1 MAILSER
8 LRAVAEM
15 ITPGIPVADIGCDH
29 AYLPIYLAK
38 ENVSPYIIA
47 CDINAGPISKAKENI
62 EDVELEEK
70 IDVRQGDGLSV
81 LSPGEARSVVLAGMG
96 GKLMIRILSE
106 GEDVLASADEI
117 ILEPQSDVS
126 TVRHYLQDNGFR
138 IISENMVSEEGKF
151 YPLIKA
157 VHGEMNWDKEIYFR
171 YGKIL
176 LREENP
182 VLHEFLLIEKKYCS
196 DLLKELA
203 ENEDIPHVF
212 VRMEEV
218 KTDLALN
225 ADALRLVSEPG
236 LFEDLRELM

>member
-1 MAILSER
+1 MALLSDR
-8 LRAVAEM
+8 LKAVAEM

-29 AYLPIYLAK
+29 AYLPIYLVR
-38 ENVSPYIIA
+38 ENISPYVVA
-47 CDINAGPISKAKENI
+47 CDVNAGPVIRAQENI
-62 EDVELEEK
+62 EDVDLAEN

-81 LSPGEARSVVLAGMG
+81 LTPGEVKSVVLAGMG
-96 GKLMIRILSE
+96 GKLMLRILSE
-106 GEDVLASADEI
+106 GEDVLEKVSEI
-117 ILEPQSDVS
+117 IMEPQSDVAAL
-126 TVRHYLQDNGFR
+126 RHFLQDRGFR

-151 YPLIKA
+151 YPIIKA
-157 VHGEMNWDKEIYFR
+157 VHGTMDWDREIYFR

-182 VLHEFLLIEKKYCS
+182 VLHEFLLIEKEYCS
-196 DLLKELA
+196 NLLRELS

-225 ADALRLVSEPG
+225 TDALTLVSEPG
-236 LFEDLRELM
+236 LFETQREIN

>member
-1 MAILSER
+1 MAGLSER
-8 LRAVAEM
+8 LKAVADM

-29 AYLPIYLAK
+29 AYLPIWLAR
-38 ENVSPYIIA
+38 EEISPYIIA
-47 CDINAGPISKAKENI
+47 CDINAGPIGRAKENI
-62 EDVELEEK
+62 EDVELSDR

-81 LSPGEARSVVLAGMG
+81 ITPGEVRSVVMAGMG
-96 GKLMIRILSE
+96 GKLMIRILDE
-106 GEDVLASADEI
+106 GRDVLEKVSEI
-117 ILEPQSDVS
+117 IMEPQSEVA
-126 TVRHYLQDNGFR
+126 TLRHFLQDNGFR
-138 IISENMVSEEGKF
+138 IISENMVSEDGKY

-157 VHGEMNWDKEIYFR
+157 IPGHMNWDKEVYFR

-182 VLHEFLLIEKKYCS
+182 VLHEFLLIEKDYCS
-196 DLLKELA
+196 KLLKELA

-225 ADALRLVSEPG
+225 ADALQLVSEPG
-236 LFEDLRELM
+236 LFEDLRELS

>member
-1 MAILSER
+1 MPPLSDR
-8 LRAVAEM
+8 LKAVANM

-29 AYLPIYLAK
+29 AYLPIWLAR
-38 ENVSPYIIA
+38 EGISPYVIA
-47 CDINAGPISKAKENI
+47 CDINAGPIERARENI
-62 EDVELEEK
+62 GDVELEEK

-81 LSPGEARSVVLAGMG
+81 ITPGEVKSVVMAGMG
-96 GKLMIRILSE
+96 GRLMIRILDD
-106 GEDVLASADEI
+106 GADVLEQASEI
-117 ILEPQSDVS
+117 IMEPQSEVAA
-126 TVRHYLQDNGFR
+126 VRHYLQDNGYR
-138 IISENMVSEEGKF
+138 IISENMVLDEDKF

-157 VHGEMNWDKEIYFR
+157 VHGSMNWDKEIYFR

-182 VLHEFLLIEKKYCS
+182 VLHEFLLIEKDYCS
-196 DLLKELA
+196 RLLKELS

-225 ADALRLVSEPG
+225 ADALQLVSEPG
-236 LFEDLRELM
+236 LFESNRELS

>member
-1 MAILSER
+1 MAPMSDR
-8 LRAVAEM
+8 LKAVAKM

-29 AYLPIYLAK
+29 AYLPIWLAR

-47 CDINAGPISKAKENI
+47 SDINAGPIDRARENI
-62 EDVELEEK
+62 EDAELLER
-70 IDVRQGDGLSV
+70 IDIRQGDGLSAIT
-81 LSPGEARSVVLAGMG
+81 PGEVKSVVMAGMG

-106 GEDVLASADEI
+106 GEDVLREVSEI
-117 ILEPQSDVS
+117 IMEPQSEVALL
-126 TVRHYLQDNGFR
+126 RHFLQDNGYR
-138 IISENMVSEEGKF
+138 IISENMVCEDDKF

-157 VHGEMNWDKEIYFR
+157 VPGQMNWDKEIYFR

-182 VLHEFLLIEKKYCS
+182 VLHEFLLLEREYCS
-196 DLLKELA
+196 NLLKELA

-218 KTDLALN
+218 KYDLALN
-225 ADALRLVSEPG
+225 ADAIQLVSEPG
-236 LFEDLRELM
+236 LFEDTLTLV